1 MYKKTI
7 RENIIKKRNDLSLDI
22 KIEYDIYI
30 FNKLINSEVYK
41 NSNKIFT
48 YISFGNEVDTK
59 EFINHALNDGKK
71 IYVPKTDK
79 VNKEMVA
86 IRIYSLDNM
95 IKDNWGILEP
105 KYIDEEKICEDFDLI
120 IMPGLAFDRN
130 GNRIGY
136 GGGYYDKYFSKLK
149 NTNNKVALVYDFQ
162 ILDNIQSEIHDIKVD
177 YIISNNETI
186 ITY

>member
-1 MYKKTI
+1 MYKKAI
-7 RENIIKKRNDLSLDI
+7 REDIIKKRNDLSLDI
-22 KIEYDIYI
+22 KVEYDIYI
-30 FNKLINSEVYK
+30 FDKLINSEAYK

-59 EFINHALNDGKK
+59 EFIKYALNDGKE
-71 IYVPKTDK
+71 IYVPKTNK
-79 VNKEMVA
+79 VSKEMIA

-95 IKDNWGILEP
+95 IEDNWGILEP
-105 KYIDEEKICEDFDLI
+105 KDIDKKNICENFDLI
-120 IMPGLAFDRN
+120 IIPGLAFDRR

-136 GGGYYDKYFSKLK
+136 GGGYYDKYFSKIK
-149 NTNNKVALVYDFQ
+149 NINNKLALAYDFQ
-162 ILDNIQSEIHDIKVD
+162 ILDNIKSEIHDIKVD

>member
-1 MYKKTI
+1 MYKKVI
-7 RENIIKKRNDLSLDI
+7 REDIIKKRDNLSLDI
-22 KIEYDIYI
+22 KIEYDISI
-30 FNKLINSEVYK
+30 FNKLINSEAYK

-48 YISFGNEVDTK
+48 YISFGNEIDTK
-59 EFINHALNDGKK
+59 EFIKYALNDGKE

-79 VNKEMVA
+79 VNKEMMAV
-86 IRIYSLDNM
+86 RIHSLDNM
-95 IKDNWGILEP
+95 IEDNWGILEP

-120 IMPGLAFDRN
+120 IIPGLAFDRN

-136 GGGYYDKYFSKLK
+136 GGGYYDKYFSKIK
-149 NTNNKVALVYDFQ
+149 NINNKVALAYDFQ